1 MMGGETTLPNVRKAL
16 RLEYFTIAWNL
27 IEAAVAISA
36 GVVAGSIALI
46 GFGFDSSIEAF
57 AASVVIWQV
66 RGDQSPAREQRAL
79 RLIAISFFVLAAYVI
94 FESVL
99 DLATGSEPESSLV
112 GMGLAVVSLIVMP
125 ALWWGK
131 RRLAET
137 MGSEV
142 LRADAAETLLC
153 AWLSLILLVGL
164 ALNATLGWWW
174 ADPLAALGIA
184 WLAVRE
190 GAEAWR
196 DQSPGVRSSV

>member
-1 MMGGETTLPNVRKAL
+1 MGKAMSPNVRKAL

-66 RGDQSPAREQRAL
+66 RGDQSRAREQRAL
-79 RLIAISFFVLAAYVI
+79 RLIAISFFVLAAYVV
-94 FESVL
+94 FESVV
-99 DLATGSEPESSLV
+99 DLVTGSEPESSVV

-137 MGSEV
+137 MGSDV
-142 LRADAAETLLC
+142 LRADATETLLC
-153 AWLSLILLVGL
+153 TWLSLILLVGL

-196 DQSPGVRSSV
+196 DQSPRARSSV